1 MKIDQIKKEFP
12 IFDEKIQN
20 NDLVYLDSANSS
32 QKPKIVIDRINEFY
46 TKQFSNVGRSVHYL
60 AVAATNMYENTRS
73 SVQKYIN
80 AEDKNEIVFTKG
92 ATEALNLVANTL
104 GQKYLEEGDEVIITE
119 LEHHSNYVPWHFL
132 RKSKNIKINFA
143 EINEFGEVPIENIEK
158 LITAKTKIIAVNHLS
173 NVTGAILPIKEITQL
188 AHAKGIIVV
197 VDGCQGAPHL
207 KIDVQDLDCDFY
219 AISCHK
225 MYGPTGLGILYG
237 KKKWLEEL
245 PPYQG
250 GGGMIKEVK
259 KDRISYG
266 DLPNKYEAGTMATA
280 QVIAFD
286 QSIKFLEKVGIE
298 NIIKHEKELL
308 KIDVQDLDCDF
319 YAISCH
325 KMYGPTGL
333 GVLYGKK
340 KWLEELP
347 PYQGG
352 GGMIKEVKKDRI
364 SYGDLPNKYEAGTMA
379 TAQVIAFDQSIKFL
393 EKVGI
398 ENIIKHEKEL
408 IEYGQEILKKNNS
421 VKLIGNPKNKGGVL
435 SFTIEGVH
443 PHDIATIL
451 DEDGVAIRAGHHC
464 CQILHDK
471 LGIPASA
478 RASVGIY
485 NTKEDLD
492 QLNESI
498 NKCKK
503 IFDL

>member
-1 MKIDQIKKEFP
+1 MNIDNIKKEFP

-32 QKPKIVIDRINEFY
+32 QKPKVVIDRINEFY
-46 TKQFSNVGRSVHYL
+46 TKEFSNVGRSIHYL
-60 AVAATNMYENTRS
+60 AVAATNLYENTRS

-80 AEDKNEIVFTKG
+80 AKDKNEIVFTKG

-104 GQKYLEEGDEVIITE
+104 GQKYLNEGDEILLTE
-119 LEHHSNYVPWHFL
+119 LEHHSNYVPWHYL

-143 EINEFGEVPIENIEK
+143 EINEEGEIPIENIEK
-158 LITAKTKIIAVNHLS
+158 KITPKTKVIAINHLS
-173 NVTGAILPIKEITQL
+173 NVTGAILPIKEITEL
-188 AHAKGIIVV
+188 AHAKDIIVV

-207 KIDVQDLDCDFY
+207 KLDMQDLNCDFY

-259 KDRISYG
+259 KDRITYG

-286 QSIKFLEKVGIE
+286 KSIKFLE
-298 NIIKHEKELL
+298 
-308 KIDVQDLDCDF
+308 
-319 YAISCH
+319 
-325 KMYGPTGL
+325 
-333 GVLYGKK
+333 
-340 KWLEELP
+340 
-347 PYQGG
+347 
-352 GGMIKEVKKDRI
+352 
-364 SYGDLPNKYEAGTMA
+364 
-379 TAQVIAFDQSIKFL
+379 SI
-393 EKVGI
+393 GI

-421 VKLIGNPKNKGGVL
+421 VKIIGNPKNKGGVI

-471 LGIPASA
+471 LEIPASA
-478 RASVGIY
+478 RASVGVY
-485 NTKEDLD
+485 NTKSDFD

-503 IFDL
+503 IFDLK

>member
-1 MKIDQIKKEFP
+1 MNIDKVKQEFP
-12 IFDEKIQN
+12 IFDEKIHN

-32 QKPKIVIDRINEFY
+32 QKPKVVIDRINEFY

-60 AVAATNMYENTRS
+60 AVAATNLYESTRT
-73 SVQKYIN
+73 SVQRYIN
-80 AEDKNEIVFTKG
+80 AKDKNEIVFTKG

-104 GQKYLEEGDEVIITE
+104 GQNYLQEGDEILITE

-143 EINEFGEVPIENIEK
+143 EINEEGEITLDEIEK
-158 LITAKTKIIAVNHLS
+158 KITPKTKIISITHLS
-173 NVTGAILPIKEITQL
+173 NVTGAILPIKEITEL

-207 KIDVQDLDCDFY
+207 RLDMQDL
-219 AISCHK
+219 
-225 MYGPTGLGILYG
+225 
-237 KKKWLEEL
+237 
-245 PPYQG
+245 
-250 GGGMIKEVK
+250 
-259 KDRISYG
+259 
-266 DLPNKYEAGTMATA
+266 N
-280 QVIAFD
+280 
-286 QSIKFLEKVGIE
+286 
-298 NIIKHEKELL
+298 
-308 KIDVQDLDCDF
+308 CDF

-352 GGMIKEVKKDRI
+352 GGMINEVKKDRI

-393 EKVGI
+393 ESVGI
-398 ENIIKHEKEL
+398 ENIMKHEAEL
-408 IEYGQEILKKNNS
+408 VEYGQELLQKNNS

-435 SFTIEGVH
+435 SFTIEGIH
-443 PHDIATIL
+443 PHDVATIL
-451 DEDGVAIRAGHHC
+451 DEDRVATRAGHLC

-471 LGIPASA
+471 LNIPASS

-485 NTKEDLD
+485 NTKDDLD
-492 QLNESI
+492 KLNDAI
-498 NKCKK
+498 NNCKK
-503 IFDL
+503 IFNLK